1 MVKALGHSPN
11 ISRDMYVQDAYLVCF
26 DLKRSPFDHGSG
38 ISSRSGDL
46 IRIEVKNMTPDRVQ
60 LAHVTMFCYAV
71 VAIRESAVTLLN

>member
-1 MVKALGHSPN
+1 LGYSPN
-11 ISRDMYVQDAYLVCF
+11 ITRDLYYVDGYAVCF

-46 IRIEVKNMTPDRVQ
+46 IRIEVKNMSANRVGM
-60 LAHVTMFCYAV
+60 AHVTIWAYAV